1 MCARRKEP
9 YMRYLGLDLGTKTLG
24 VAITDKT
31 KTIASVL
38 KVIHFKSEDYDTA
51 LKEVVEIVQS
61 YNIEKIA
68 LGLPKNM
75 NNSYGFASERSLK
88 FKDKLEKLV
97 NIPIIL
103 IDERLSTV
111 EAENILL
118 NADMSREKRKK
129 IIDGVAAEIIL
140 ETLIKKEE
148 N

>member
-1 MCARRKEP
+1 
-9 YMRYLGLDLGTKTLG
+9 MRYLGLDLGTKTLG

-75 NNSYGFASERSLK
+75 NNSYGFLC
-88 FKDKLEKLV
+88 KDNQWFNKLEKLV

>member
-1 MCARRKEP
+1 
-9 YMRYLGLDLGTKTLG
+9 MRYLGLDLGTKTLG

-31 KTIASVL
+31 RTIARVL

-51 LKEVVEIVQS
+51 LKEVIKVVEEYDIK
-61 YNIEKIA
+61 KIA

-88 FKDKLEKLV
+88 FKEKLEKLID
-97 NIPIIL
+97 IPIIL
-103 IDERLSTV
+103 IDERLSTI

-118 NADMSREKRKK
+118 SADISREKRKK
-129 IIDGVAAEIIL
+129 VIDGVAAEIIL

-148 N
+148 K

>member
-1 MCARRKEP
+1 M
-9 YMRYLGLDLGTKTLG
+9 
-24 VAITDKT
+24 
-31 KTIASVL
+31 VL
-38 KVIHFKSEDYDTA
+38 S
-51 LKEVVEIVQS
+51 
-61 YNIEKIA
+61 
-68 LGLPKNM
+68 
-75 NNSYGFASERSLK
+75 
-88 FKDKLEKLV
+88 KDKLEKLV